1 VFTHR
6 WPGKTNRYG
15 ILKSSMAASEFS
27 TKRSMR
33 EQLQIQ
39 EFENDVWDRFRRC
52 IDTLLWCHWRSW
64 GSPVNMGISHNYAHY
79 IRSANPSMLGYVFK
93 KRQSLRRIVGQ
104 FRRHPAGLKSFKK
117 RAWKAHAPAKAAP
130 LQRGIQ
136 SKVLDVC
143 RGPLKRPQGP
153 LKGTREPSRFPARAR
168 PFTATALNG
177 ARMIFNI

>member
-1 VFTHR
+1 MFTHR

-27 TKRSMR
+27 TKHSMR

-79 IRSANPSMLGYVFK
+79 IRSANSSMLGYVFK
-93 KRQSLRRIVGQ
+93 KRQSLRHIVGQ
-104 FRRHPAGLKSFKK
+104 FRRHPAGLKSFKNE
-117 RAWKAHAPAKAAP
+117 RGRHMHR
-130 LQRGIQ
+130 QRLLHCSAVYNPKSWMCAG
-136 SKVLDVC
+136 VL
-143 RGPLKRPQGP
+143 
-153 LKGTREPSRFPARAR
+153 
-168 PFTATALNG
+168 
-177 ARMIFNI
+177 